1 MKSAL
6 SKGKIGKSMISSS
19 QFGSFKHIAHIGYDA
34 DTEWSSEG
42 IDPSLV
48 ALFEDLEG
56 KGVSRKIIQREI
68 EYIKSF
74 VRDAQDAPKQRKKP
88 PPPFPPSQ
96 GYSAPS
102 NSVPQRAHPASPR
115 PKFPRTVPETVPS
128 HRTAA
133 AAAAEYPASPQSGS
147 SKHIAHI
154 GYDAETGW
162 SSEGVDPSFIALF
175 EDLEGKGVSRKIIQ
189 REIEYIKSFVRDA
202 QDAPKRKT
210 KPQPSPAPHR
220 RSRIPSTDLHL
231 QVKPPSPSPA
241 PMNRQYNS

>member
-1 MKSAL
+1 MTTLVKKMKSAL
-6 SKGKIGKSMISSS
+6 SKDKIDKSMISSP
-19 QFGSFKHIAHIGYDA
+19 QFGSFKHIAHAGYDA
-34 DTEWSSEG
+34 ETGWLSEG
-42 IDPSLV
+42 VDPSLV

-56 KGVSRKIIQREI
+56 KGVSRKIIQREM

-96 GYSAPS
+96 GHSAPS
-102 NSVPQRAHPASPR
+102 NSVPQRAHPVSPPR

-128 HRTAA
+128 HPT

-154 GYDAETGW
+154 GYNAETGW
-162 SSEGVDPSFIALF
+162 LSEGVDPSLVALF

-189 REIEYIKSFVRDA
+189 REMEYIKSFVRDA
-202 QDAPKRKT
+202 
-210 KPQPSPAPHR
+210 
-220 RSRIPSTDLHL
+220 
-231 QVKPPSPSPA
+231 
-241 PMNRQYNS
+241 